1 MNALKHL
8 SFHNVQFDVVDR
20 QGQPWLRGLQIASAL
35 GFKNPS
41 SDITNL
47 YDRNADEF
55 TDAMTALVKVPD
67 LHLQTASAGQMREV
81 RIFSLR
87 GCHLLAMLA
96 RTDVAKAFRKW
107 VLDLIDHG
115 HQPDTD
121 PAIEASRLFREIGP
135 SLRAVGIRGEKL
147 AKGTNQVVQ
156 RLTGVDLLGMAGV
169 DSAAPSVPDP
179 FDLQLLACWHEVLGE
194 QVLTAREAIQKAQ
207 GTALESFLRMVA
219 TDRKTPGTISS
230 VRLGRWLQRTKNCY
244 IDPWRLD
251 VRLDAYLN
259 MRTWCVSNA
268 TQPQYLLQ

>member
-20 QGQPWLRGLQIASAL
+20 HGQPWLRLFQIGSAL
-35 GFKNPS
+35 GYADPS
-41 SDITNL
+41 ML
-47 YDRNADEF
+47 VRVYQRNADEF
-55 TDAMTALVKVPD
+55 TDAMTALVELETNGGK
-67 LHLQTASAGQMREV
+67 QQV

-96 RTDVAKAFRKW
+96 RTKVAKEFRKW

-115 HQPDTD
+115 HQPDTNTD
-121 PAIEASRLFREIGP
+121 IEASLLFQEIGS
-135 SLRAVGIRGEKL
+135 SLRAAGIRGDQL
-147 AKGTNQVVQ
+147 AKVTNQVVQ
-156 RLTGVDLLGMAGV
+156 RLTGVDLLGMAGG
-169 DSAAPSVPDP
+169 DSNPPAL

-194 QVLTAREAIQKAQ
+194 QVLTARQAIQKAK
-207 GTALESFLRMVA
+207 GTTLERFLWIA
-219 TDRKTPGTISS
+219 APDLKNPGAISS

-259 MRTWCVSNA
+259 MRTWCVSSPA
-268 TQPQYLLQ
+268 QPQ

>member
-1 MNALKHL
+1 MNTLKPL
-8 SFHNVQFDVVDR
+8 AFHNVQFDVVDR
-20 QGQPWLRGLQIASAL
+20 QGQPWLRLFQIGSAL
-35 GFKNPS
+35 GYADPS
-41 SDITNL
+41 ML
-47 YDRNADEF
+47 VRVYQRNADEF
-55 TDAMTALVKVPD
+55 TDAMTALVKIPD
-67 LHLQTASAGQMREV
+67 LHFQIGSAGQMREV

-96 RTDVAKAFRKW
+96 RTDVAKEFRKW

-115 HQPDTD
+115 HQSDTD

-169 DSAAPSVPDP
+169 DDSSSVPDP

-194 QVLTAREAIQKAQ
+194 QVLTARQAIQKAK
-207 GTALESFLRMVA
+207 GTELERFLWMA
-219 TDRKTPGTISS
+219 APDCKTPGSISS
-230 VRLGRWLQRTKNCY
+230 VRLGKWLQRTKNRY

-251 VRLDAYLN
+251 VRLDSYLN
-259 MRTWCVSNA
+259 MRTWCVSSPA
-268 TQPQYLLQ
+268 QPQYLLQ

>member
-1 MNALKHL
+1 MSNEIIPFGFESHSIRAMLMDGNPWFVAK
-8 SFHNVQFDVVDR
+8 DV
-20 QGQPWLRGLQIASAL
+20 AEAL
-35 GFKNPS
+35 GYK
-41 SDITNL
+41 DTV
-47 YDRNADEF
+47 NAIKQHCRGVVFRHPIVDSLGR
-55 TDAMTALVKVPD
+55 TQD
-67 LHLQTASAGQMREV
+67 V
-81 RIFSLR
+81 RI
-87 GCHLLAMLA
+87 
-96 RTDVAKAFRKW
+96 
-107 VLDLIDHG
+107 INE
-115 HQPDTD
+115 PDTYRLIVGSNLPEAERFERWLFEDVLPSIRRTGSYIPD
-121 PAIEASRLFREIGP
+121 PTIEASRLFREIGP

-230 VRLGRWLQRTKNCY
+230 VRLGKWLHQVADRP
-244 IDPWRLD
+244 IGQWRLGIGQEMH
-251 VRLDAYLN
+251 AK

>member
-1 MNALKHL
+1 MNTLKPL
-8 SFHNVQFDVVDR
+8 AFHNVQFDVVDR
-20 QGQPWLRGLQIASAL
+20 QGQPWLRLFQIGSAL
-35 GFKNPS
+35 GYADPS
-41 SDITNL
+41 ML
-47 YDRNADEF
+47 VRVYQRNADEF
-55 TDAMTALVKVPD
+55 TDAMTALVKIPD
-67 LHLQTASAGQMREV
+67 LHFQIGSAGQMREV

-96 RTDVAKAFRKW
+96 RTDVAKEFRKW

-115 HQPDTD
+115 HQSDTD
-121 PAIEASRLFREIGP
+121 PTTEASRLFREIGP

-230 VRLGRWLQRTKNCY
+230 VRLGRWLRKVEDRP
-244 IDPWRLD
+244 IGPWRLD
-251 VRLDAYLN
+251 VRSNDYLN
-259 MRTWCVSNA
+259 MRTWCVSSPA
-268 TQPQYLLQ
+268 QPQYLLQ

>member
-1 MNALKHL
+1 MYNEIIPFGFESHSIRAMLMDGNPWFVAK
-8 SFHNVQFDVVDR
+8 DV
-20 QGQPWLRGLQIASAL
+20 AEAL
-35 GFKNPS
+35 GYK
-41 SDITNL
+41 DTV
-47 YDRNADEF
+47 NAIKQHCRGVVFRHPIVDSLGR
-55 TDAMTALVKVPD
+55 TQD
-67 LHLQTASAGQMREV
+67 V
-81 RIFSLR
+81 RI
-87 GCHLLAMLA
+87 
-96 RTDVAKAFRKW
+96 
-107 VLDLIDHG
+107 INE
-115 HQPDTD
+115 PDTYRLIVGSNLPEAERFERWLFED
-121 PAIEASRLFREIGP
+121 VLPSIRRTGSYVPYPTIEASRLFREIGP

-230 VRLGRWLQRTKNCY
+230 VRLGRWLQRTKNRQ

-251 VRLDAYLN
+251 VRLDSYLN
-259 MRTWCVSNA
+259 MRTWCVSSPA
-268 TQPQYLLQ
+268 QPQYLLQ